1 MPNVHAHACRL
12 LRVPGARCL
21 VDRERVAVGVV
32 RRVRLG
38 QGLVEALKCQSI
50 QQGRGV
56 SWEKALLSSEPERRE
71 HPPLGSSHPYALLI
85 QAQYV
90 FAGTLYRMYWQGEA
104 DAEHESCVPVQCSV
118 HGWGSNPGVC

>member
-50 QQGRGV
+50 QSPLADR
-56 SWEKALLSSEPERRE
+56 SEEE
-71 HPPLGSSHPYALLI
+71 I
-85 QAQYV
+85 FQ
-90 FAGTLYRMYWQGEA
+90 
-104 DAEHESCVPVQCSV
+104 
-118 HGWGSNPGVC
+118 